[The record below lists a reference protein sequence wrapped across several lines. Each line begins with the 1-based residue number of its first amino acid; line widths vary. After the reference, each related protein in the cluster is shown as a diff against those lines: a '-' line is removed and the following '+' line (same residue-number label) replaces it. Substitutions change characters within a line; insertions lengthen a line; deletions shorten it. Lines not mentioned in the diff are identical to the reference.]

1 MVFVCRSKYWMRMD
15 CHVLIVD
22 DEVDLLLSV
31 EYALK
36 KEGFEVSTAETGQSA
51 IAKALAEGEAI

>member
-1 MVFVCRSKYWMRMD
+1 MD